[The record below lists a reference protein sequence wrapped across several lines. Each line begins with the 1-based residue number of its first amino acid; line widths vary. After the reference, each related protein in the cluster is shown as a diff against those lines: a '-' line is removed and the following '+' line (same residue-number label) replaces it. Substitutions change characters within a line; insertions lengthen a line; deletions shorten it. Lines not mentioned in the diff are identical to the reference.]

1 MIRFAPLQSCVD
13 ASFWSELGEHKLH
26 ALRLSEAPVEIHGWI
41 GPSRY
46 SEVPS
51 QLQLDSESFAASV
64 SSSGSQQESLSS
76 SSPCS
81 TAAPEDQ
88 KQALAA
94 GCEHSQARAGL
105 HKVPGTL
112 LNTNTLQ
119 GFKTLDRQLILR
131 QAATQ
136 VWCDILSGAAEQD
149 PARLCRFWL
158 TAHGDLKHFH
168 FHYWFAF
175 PALKPPVPF
184 TSAAEA
190 LPLSKALS
198 TDAAEKVCAACDAW
212 RGLPSQC
219 ENPYSSTAP
228 TPNPSSISNPTPMTT
243 HPPRPGPSS
252 LDPSPTSPITP
263 SIPAPFWLLY
273 SASGDWQD
281 TQALPLS
288 HWPLLTQRD
297 STPPSCRSPPAS
309 ATAQQASA
317 STSCTGA
324 GSCDAPNLH
333 EGQVP
338 AAGSGGSSLPAKGT
352 VMLAFSDPCNLPGF
366 PGWPLRNALLM
377 VAVRWGLLSV
387 QVLCVRDRRGRTNAD
402 HSPLL
407 HVDLPPVP
415 KGWCGCDAVPGPDSA
430 VPGQDIPV
438 PEAVGWE
445 ANKAGKLAPRMVD
458 LGPLLSSHQLA
469 EQAVDLNLMLM
480 RWRAAPTL
488 NVEVMSRSKCLLLG
502 AGTLGCAVARTLL
515 AWGVRD
521 ITFVDSSRVSFSN
534 PVRQSLY
541 EFEDCE
547 GGGKPKAEAAAQA
560 LKRIFPS
567 ARSQGHAL
575 SIPMPGHPPLDAAS
589 QEIMQKDMAALDRLI
604 TQHDAV
610 FLLTDTRESR
620 WLPSLLAAAHGKI
633 AITSAIGF
641 DSFLVMRHG
650 APPSSDATQQGPRLG
665 CYFCNDVVAPV
676 NSTKDRALDQQC
688 TVARPGLA
696 PIAGALCVELL
707 AALLQHP
714 QQVAVKPLGGSL
726 EWEANEHTQPR
737 HVHGNLHQPQQQK
750 QQQQQQQQQQGRDLQ
765 GEGSDEAALGG
776 VPHMLRGNLTG
787 FNLTCMEGRAFSQCT
802 ACSSTVVRQFRQ
814 QGWELVLRATQE
826 PAYLE
831 ELTGLAA
838 LQQAM
843 QQYEASLEDCAADG
857 EAKEKEGGVERDAE
871 AEGSES
877 GDEWTSL

>member
-1 MIRFAPLQSCVD
+1 
-13 ASFWSELGEHKLH
+13 
-26 ALRLSEAPVEIHGWI
+26 
-41 GPSRY
+41 
-46 SEVPS
+46 
-51 QLQLDSESFAASV
+51 
-64 SSSGSQQESLSS
+64 
-76 SSPCS
+76 
-81 TAAPEDQ
+81 
-88 KQALAA
+88 
-94 GCEHSQARAGL
+94 
-105 HKVPGTL
+105 
-112 LNTNTLQ
+112 
-119 GFKTLDRQLILR
+119 
-131 QAATQ
+131 
-136 VWCDILSGAAEQD
+136 
-149 PARLCRFWL
+149 
-158 TAHGDLKHFH
+158 
-168 FHYWFAF
+168 FAF
-175 PALKPPVPF
+175 PALKPPAPF

-190 LPLSKALS
+190 LPLSKALGTES
-198 TDAAEKVCAACDAW
+198 AQKVSIPPPTPC
-212 RGLPSQC
+212 
-219 ENPYSSTAP
+219 SSTSNTNP
-228 TPNPSSISNPTPMTT
+228 TTTATHSLRQPPSSPDYSTASPVTSAV
-243 HPPRPGPSS
+243 PP
-252 LDPSPTSPITP
+252 
-263 SIPAPFWLLY
+263 PFWLIY
-273 SASGDWQD
+273 SASGTWQD
-281 TQALPLS
+281 AQALPLS
-288 HWPLLTQRD
+288 HWPLLKHTD
-297 STPPSCRSPPAS
+297 SISRSSPLLPTNAAEQHASGSKHSTAADSCHALSP
-309 ATAQQASA
+309 
-317 STSCTGA
+317 
-324 GSCDAPNLH
+324 H
-333 EGQVP
+333 EGQESV
-338 AAGSGGSSLPAKGT
+338 SGSSGSTEPARGKT
-352 VMLAFSDPCNLPGF
+352 MLAFADPCNLPGF

-377 VAVRWGLLSV
+377 VAVRWGLPSV
-387 QVLCVRDRRGRTNAD
+387 QWCCSVCVCQCKGRTCAD
-402 HSPLL
+402 HSLLL
-407 HVDLPPVP
+407 HVELPPVP
-415 KGWCGCDAVPGPDSA
+415 QTGVGSDVRRPQPAAACGAATCATRLALPRHGQDSA
-430 VPGQDIPV
+430 V

-458 LGPLLSSHQLA
+458 LGPLLSSRQLA

-488 NVEVMSRSKCLLLG
+488 NVEVMSRSRCLLLG

-589 QEIMQKDMAALDRLI
+589 QETMQKDAATLDSLVAR
-604 TQHDAV
+604 HDAV

-650 APPSSDATQQGPRLG
+650 APPSPSNATHQGHRLG

-676 NSTKDRALDQQC
+676 NSTRDRALDQQC

-696 PIAGALCVELL
+696 PIAGALCVEML

-714 QQVAVKPLGGSL
+714 QKVAVGPLGGSL
-726 EWEANEHTQPR
+726 EWEASEDSQPQQAR
-737 HVHGNLHQPQQQK
+737 ANPHQPQQEDRQQSEAYSCLAL
-750 QQQQQQQQQQGRDLQ
+750 QQQQQQEASENQSTRQQQQQQRGRGLQ
-765 GEGSDEAALGG
+765 GESSGEAALGG

-787 FNLTCMEGRAFSQCT
+787 FSLTSMEGRAFDQCT
-802 ACSSTVVRQFRQ
+802 ACSPTIMGRYKQ

-843 QQYEASLEDCAADG
+843 QQYEASLEARAADS
-857 EAKEKEGGVERDAE
+857 EAMRGKEGGEQQGPGG
-871 AEGSES
+871 EGSES